1 MTDSN
6 IAPPNAATPVLDRK
20 VKAGAI
26 GGFAAY
32 VILAVLAHFG
42 VDVQHYADLATAA
55 VGIAIPSVQ
64 TLLAGIIGTVVA
76 WKVPPADIDII
87 SRLTD
92 ALVKQAAAD
101 PAVPVSPQMA
111 NVPAAPGAGGA
122 VKNG

>member
-6 IAPPNAATPVLDRK
+6 LAPPNAATPVLDRK

-42 VDVQHYADLATAA
+42 IDLQHYVDAIG
-55 VGIAIPSVQ
+55 VPIPSVQ
-64 TLLAGIIGTVVA
+64 TLLAGIIGTIVA

-92 ALVKQAAAD
+92 ALVKQAAVN

-111 NVPAAPGAGGA
+111 NVPVAPGASGP
-122 VKNG
+122 VKN

>member
-6 IAPPNAATPVLDRK
+6 LAPPNAATPVLDRK

-42 VDVQHYADLATAA
+42 IDLQHYVDAIG
-55 VGIAIPSVQ
+55 VPIPSVQ

-92 ALVKQAAAD
+92 ALVKQAAVN
-101 PAVPVSPQMA
+101 PAVPVSRALA
-111 NVPAAPGAGGA
+111 NVPAPVGGPP